1 MKRILVVDDEP
12 CIQQLLQDILQDE
25 GYSVLRANGGR
36 RMLELLQTEVPDLI
50 LLDVMMPDGNG
61 EEALRLMQEQS
72 QLRDIPVIMM
82 SAGVS
87 RHQLKEASGAFLG
100 KPFELEVL
108 LQVIHDTIGPAD
120 PPGPV

>member
-12 CIQQLLQDILQDE
+12 YIQQLLEDILQDE

-36 RMLELLQTEVPDLI
+36 SMVELLQTEVPDLI

-61 EEALRLMQEQS
+61 EEALRLMQEHS
-72 QLRDIPVIMM
+72 HLRDIPVVMM
-82 SAGVS
+82 SEGLA
-87 RHQLKEASGAFLG
+87 RHQLNEASVAFLG

-108 LQVIHDTIGPAD
+108 LHIVHDTIGPAA
-120 PPGPV
+120 PPDSA